1 MKKLL
6 TFTFIAIL
14 STSLMV
20 ACGNEDST
28 DEGNNEEQTNESNE
42 LISNNEQEEVANENT
57 NEEIEENETNENN
70 EENTSNGNNTSG
82 NYEDQT
88 DLRLGDSGKMETT
101 IGEYEVTF
109 SNTELFTEIGGTE
122 SPLDYLVTVD
132 ISVTNLGESDIEA
145 DDIRRNFEI
154 GGSKDGGGFSDVSG
168 SVDSVEA
175 FEGTISPS
183 ETLDGQMV
191 VAVEDIEE
199 YYIFVKAGLTAS
211 GAVSNNLIWTFDKSE
226 AE

>member
-6 TFTFIAIL
+6 TFTFITIL
-14 STSLMV
+14 STGLMA
-20 ACGNEDST
+20 ACGDEATNNEA
-28 DEGNNEEQTNESNE
+28 NNEEQTNESNE
-42 LISNNEQEEVANENT
+42 PIGNDEQEEAIND
-57 NEEIEENETNENN
+57 NEENSVNETNENN
-70 EENTSNGNNTSG
+70 EGNTSNSDDPSG

-101 IGEYEVTF
+101 IGEYEVIF
-109 SNTELFTEIGGTE
+109 SNTELFPEIDSEE
-122 SPLDYLVTVD
+122 SPLDYFVTAD
-132 ISVTNLGESDIEA
+132 ISVTNLGENDIEA

-168 SVDSVEA
+168 SLDSVES
-175 FEGTISPS
+175 FTGTIEPS
-183 ETLDGQMV
+183 ETLYGQMV
-191 VAVEDIEE
+191 FAVQDIEE

-211 GAVSNNLIWTFDKSE
+211 NAVSNNLIWTFDKSE